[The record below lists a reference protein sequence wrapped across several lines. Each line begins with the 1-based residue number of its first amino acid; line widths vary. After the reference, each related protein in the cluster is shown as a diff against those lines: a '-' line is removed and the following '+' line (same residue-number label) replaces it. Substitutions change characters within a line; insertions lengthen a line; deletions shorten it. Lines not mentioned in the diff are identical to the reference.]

1 VHGRVLLQTGDPG
14 QQTDF
19 EDPRPAQPGRKESV
33 MKLTREQQIK
43 VEENMGL
50 VGKVLKDKLHG
61 QSSVGS
67 YTREDLFQVGCIGL
81 CKAAA
86 TDKGGTFST
95 YAYRLIWHE
104 ICDELVKANRQV
116 NREVLE
122 ENDIGATAANPV
134 EEQRTELNLDV
145 FRELLS
151 AKSEAPPHVVKGI
164 DAMILMA
171 KGYTCREI
179 GERMGASDHLV
190 SAYMSKARKYLK
202 GRPRSA
208 QMMENYAA

>member
-1 VHGRVLLQTGDPG
+1 
-14 QQTDF
+14 
-19 EDPRPAQPGRKESV
+19 
-33 MKLTREQQIK
+33 MKLTKEQQIK
-43 VEENMGL
+43 VEENLGL
-50 VGKVLKDKLHG
+50 VYRVLGDKLKG

-104 ICDELVKANRQV
+104 ICDVLVKANRQQDT
-116 NREVLE
+116 EVLDERDEYIADAAPNE
-122 ENDIGATAANPV
+122 ERKADID
-134 EEQRTELNLDV
+134 LDV
-145 FRELLS
+145 VRELRA
-151 AKSEAPPHVVKGI
+151 AKGTAPAHVAKGI
-164 DAMILMA
+164 DAMLMMA

-179 GERMGASDHLV
+179 GTRIGASDKLV

-202 GRPRSA
+202 RRPQSA
-208 QMMENYAA
+208 RMMESYAA

>member
-1 VHGRVLLQTGDPG
+1 
-14 QQTDF
+14 
-19 EDPRPAQPGRKESV
+19 

-50 VGKVLKDKLHG
+50 VGQVLKDKLRG
-61 QSSVGS
+61 QSAVGS

-104 ICDELVKANRQV
+104 ICDELVKANKQV
-116 NREVLE
+116 NREVLD
-122 ENDIGATAANPV
+122 ENELSFIDVIV
-134 EEQRTELNLDV
+134 DEEQKAELNLDV
-145 FRELLS
+145 FRELLD
-151 AKSEAPPHVVKGI
+151 AKEVAPPHVVKGI

-179 GERMGASDHLV
+179 GEKMGATDNLV
-190 SAYMSKARKYLK
+190 SAWVSKARKFLK
-202 GRPRSA
+202 GRPQSA
-208 QMMENYAA
+208 AVLELYAA